1 MTISVRKMEPG
12 DIPAVVEIDRT
23 SFSLPWPES
32 SYRYEI
38 HDNTA
43 SRCLVAV
50 DEDNGIVAMI
60 VSWMIIDELH
70 IATFATHSGY
80 RRKGIGKL
88 LLRAALNEASEGGAR
103 RAFLEVRESNEAA
116 QAMYGAFGFKI
127 AGRRPKYYRDNDED
141 AILMTLEPLEAA

>member
-1 MTISVRKMEPG
+1 MTVRVRKMEPG

-38 HDNTA
+38 HDNAA

-50 DEDNGIVAMI
+50 DDDSGIVAMI
-60 VSWMIIDELH
+60 VSWMIQDELH
-70 IATFATHSGY
+70 IATFATHSGH

-88 LLRAALNEASEGGAR
+88 LLRAALDEARAGGAR
-103 RAFLEVRESNEAA
+103 RAFLEVRESNDAA
-116 QAMYGAFGFKI
+116 QTMYEAFGFRI
-127 AGRRPKYYRDNDED
+127 TGRRPRYYRDNDED